1 LAERG
6 SRKYL
11 AYREGKMD
19 NVTLI
24 RVVAG
29 VLAVVV
35 FVVLVFRM
43 KKKAP
48 R

>member
-1 LAERG
+1 
-6 SRKYL
+6 
-11 AYREGKMD
+11 MD
-19 NVTLI
+19 NVTRI

-29 VLAVVV
+29 ILAVVV
-35 FVVLVFRM
+35 FVILLLRT

>member
-1 LAERG
+1 L
-6 SRKYL
+6 
-11 AYREGKMD
+11 D

-35 FVVLVFRM
+35 FLILVFRM
-43 KKKAP
+43 RKKAP

>member
-1 LAERG
+1 
-6 SRKYL
+6 
-11 AYREGKMD
+11 MN
-19 NVTLI
+19 NVDLI

-29 VLAVVV
+29 ILAVVV

-43 KKKAP
+43 RKKAP